1 MKVFVVVI
9 CALLMS
15 VAFVSADISDNCLQ
29 CICQVE
35 GCEKEVGRCVMD
47 QGSLSCGPYQIK
59 NPYWIDCGEPGGDW
73 QTCTKQ
79 FACSETCVRAYTLA
93 TGPTAP
99 ATPTRRA
106 RSTLGST
113 TEARAAARKAP
124 PSATGTKWTPA
135 ATAKAVAEQDASRG
149 LIAAIQDYTNNE
161 LALNVPNDV
170 LFPLLLPIT
179 IMSQL
184 K

>member
-79 FACSETCVRAYTLA
+79 FACSETCVRAYTRRYGTYCSGNPNPTCEVYA
-93 TGPTAP
+93 RIHNGGP
-99 ATPTRRA
+99 
-106 RSTLGST
+106 SGC
-113 TEARAAARKAP
+113 KK
-124 PSATGTKWTPA
+124 SATIGYWNKVNACCNGKGGCWTRCEPRPYCCY
-135 ATAKAVAEQDASRG
+135 TGLYEQWTCFKCA
-149 LIAAIQDYTNNE
+149 
-161 LALNVPNDV
+161 
-170 LFPLLLPIT
+170 
-179 IMSQL
+179 
-184 K
+184 